1 MFAKMRRTMKYEL
14 DHLNG
19 DHPNLNHDDEN
30 VNDDKMMKNS
40 SSITLDNCNGHN
52 NHNNHQINT
61 ILSSTQLPPTS
72 QLPLSSSIAVLVESV
87 AFNYKRNVPLLKDVT
102 IHVPKGCIYS
112 LLGSNGCGKTTLLN
126 ILLGRIR
133 PDRGNV
139 RIFDRQPGSSLNH
152 QIGYMPQELG
162 LNPLLHIEDT
172 FYYYAQVNHVNDR
185 QFIQEQIRI
194 YLEMLELEDPK
205 QRVGQ
210 LSGGQKR
217 LLSLGVTLIYKPRI
231 LFLDEPTVGIDSLI
245 RSKIW
250 THLRQLCLLNETT
263 VIITTHY
270 IDEAKNSDL
279 VGFLREGQL
288 LAEESPELLMQALEC
303 KTLEQVFL
311 RLCFE
316 KIDRYQKQL
325 QQYRQSRNN
334 QKDDSLNN
342 NDDTFPDQYND
353 NNGKD
358 DDDDDDDGDGD
369 GDKNLKRKH
378 TNGVILQPEMLKNNN
393 FCSSFNDKQE
403 KIFTCANQFINLDHI
418 NALMYREWFFF
429 THNIPLFLVYLLM
442 PLLTVYLFD
451 SSYGRTP
458 QNVPIAIYNG
468 DESDFNPHLSDIFL
482 QEFNTS
488 MVKMTFY
495 DNELDAEHSV
505 QMGHNV
511 MAIVFRSNFST
522 NIVTRYYDFHSFVDQ
537 KKDDLISANG
547 SMLLYIDHS
556 SLLNVRYV
564 NRSILL
570 SFQRTVEKF
579 GETRGIN
586 PQIFSLPIEKAG
598 YIYGVLEPHFQDL
611 FTPGIVIITLLA
623 MNAIKAALE
632 MIYLHQNGCLKRDIN
647 QGVRP
652 LEMMFTFTISSLTS
666 IFWQSLVTCI
676 FTYGIMGVQLDGDF
690 SSAFILVFITASQG
704 LFIGTLLS
712 VLFPDQIISMLL
724 CFTALVIMF
733 FTSGTLWPLEGMS
746 LTLQKLFMLN
756 PIVLPVRSLR
766 CIMLR
771 GWSITNFTVLIGY
784 IVSSMTS
791 IILFLLSALFFHYLN
806 IQIK

>member
-14 DHLNG
+14 NHLNG

-30 VNDDKMMKNS
+30 VNDDKMMIKDS

-52 NHNNHQINT
+52 NHNNHQNKT

-72 QLPLSSSIAVLVESV
+72 QLPLLVESV

-102 IHVPKGCIYS
+102 IHVPKGVMYIFITRFKWLWQNNIIKY
-112 LLGSNGCGKTTLLN
+112 

-152 QIGYMPQELG
+152 QIGYIPQELG

-205 QRVGQ
+205 PRVGQ
-210 LSGGQKR
+210 LNGGQKR
-217 LLSLGVTLIYKPRI
+217 LLS
-231 LFLDEPTVGIDSLI
+231 LDEPTVGIDSLI

-288 LAEESPELLMQALEC
+288 LAEESPELLMQALESA
-303 KTLEQVFL
+303 TIFQ
-311 RLCFE
+311 
-316 KIDRYQKQL
+316 
-325 QQYRQSRNN
+325 QSRNN

-358 DDDDDDDGDGD
+358 DDDDDD

-403 KIFTCANQFINLDHI
+403 KIFTCANQFINFDHI
-418 NALMYREWFFF
+418 NAL
-429 THNIPLFLVYLLM
+429 I
-442 PLLTVYLFD
+442 
-451 SSYGRTP
+451 YGRTP
-458 QNVPIAIYNG
+458 QIVPIAIYNG

-495 DNELDAEHSV
+495 DNELDAEHLV

-522 NIVTRYYDFHSFVDQ
+522 NIVTFYYDFHSFVDQ
-537 KKDDLISANG
+537 KKDYLMTTYAMINIATN
-547 SMLLYIDHS
+547 SMPS
-556 SLLNVRYV
+556 N
-564 NRSILL
+564 
-570 SFQRTVEKF
+570 F
-579 GETRGIN
+579 
-586 PQIFSLPIEKAG
+586 A
-598 YIYGVLEPHFQDL
+598 FQD
-611 FTPGIVIITLLA
+611 
-623 MNAIKAALE
+623 E
-632 MIYLHQNGCLKRDIN
+632 
-647 QGVRP
+647 
-652 LEMMFTFTISSLTS
+652 S
-666 IFWQSLVTCI
+666 
-676 FTYGIMGVQLDGDF
+676 
-690 SSAFILVFITASQG
+690 
-704 LFIGTLLS
+704 FIGEINIWKLS
-712 VLFPDQIISMLL
+712 
-724 CFTALVIMF
+724 C
-733 FTSGTLWPLEGMS
+733 LEFIRF
-746 LTLQKLFMLN
+746 K
-756 PIVLPVRSLR
+756 
-766 CIMLR
+766 
-771 GWSITNFTVLIGY
+771 
-784 IVSSMTS
+784 
-791 IILFLLSALFFHYLN
+791 
-806 IQIK
+806 

>member
-1 MFAKMRRTMKYEL
+1 MVR
-14 DHLNG
+14 
-19 DHPNLNHDDEN
+19 
-30 VNDDKMMKNS
+30 
-40 SSITLDNCNGHN
+40 
-52 NHNNHQINT
+52 
-61 ILSSTQLPPTS
+61 
-72 QLPLSSSIAVLVESV
+72 
-87 AFNYKRNVPLLKDVT
+87 
-102 IHVPKGCIYS
+102 CIYS

-139 RIFDRQPGSSLNH
+139 RIFDRQPGSTLNH
-152 QIGYMPQELG
+152 HIGYMPQELG

-172 FYYYAQVNHVNDR
+172 FYYYAQVNHIKDR

-245 RSKIW
+245 RNKIW

-263 VIITTHY
+263 IIITTHY

-279 VGFLREGQL
+279 VGFLREGQV

-316 KIDRYQKQL
+316 KIDRYQKL
-325 QQYRQSRNN
+325 IQQYRQSIDSSNN
-334 QKDDSLNN
+334 NN
-342 NDDTFPDQYND
+342 NDNTFPDQYDVVDD
-353 NNGKD
+353 NNIKST
-358 DDDDDDDGDGD
+358 
-369 GDKNLKRKH
+369 KNS
-378 TNGVILQPEMLKNNN
+378 NGVILQPVMFNTNHNN
-393 FCSSFNDKQE
+393 DHIGKVQE
-403 KIFTCANQFINLDHI
+403 KIFACANQSINWDHI

-468 DESDFNPHLSDIFL
+468 DESNFYPHLSDIFL

-488 MVKMTFY
+488 MVRMTFY
-495 DNELDAEHSV
+495 NSELDAEKSV
-505 QMGHNV
+505 QLGQNV
-511 MAIVFRSNFST
+511 MAIAFRSNFSS
-522 NIVTRYYDFHSFVDQ
+522 NIVARYYEFHSFVDQ
-537 KKDDLISANG
+537 KKDDLTSVNG

-611 FTPGIVIITLLA
+611 FTPGIIIITLLA
-623 MNAIKAALE
+623 MNAVKAALE
-632 MIYLHQNGCLKRDIN
+632 MIYLHQNGCLKRDLN

-652 LEMMFTFTISSLTS
+652 LEMIFTFTISSLVS
-666 IFWQSLVTCI
+666 IFWQSLITCI

-690 SSAFILVFITASQG
+690 LAAFILVFITASEG

-712 VLFPDQIISMLL
+712 VIFPDQIISMLL

-746 LTLQKLFMLN
+746 LTLQKLFMIN

-771 GWSITNFTVLIGY
+771 GWSFINFTVLIGY
-784 IVSSMTS
+784 IVSFMTS
-791 IILFLLSALFFHYLN
+791 LILFILSALFFHYLN
-806 IQIK
+806 VQIT